1 MHELFKKYLENKCS
15 PEELKLLLKEFDV
28 EDNEESLR
36 TLITQELEVE
46 QETSSFTTE
55 ELQDVLA
62 GTFNAIKTKLDSEKI
77 NVVAPVVPFT
87 KRNWFRL
94 AAAAVFVLAVIGAYL
109 LVNQTPVETPEA
121 NNRHI
126 TNDILPGG
134 NKAVLTLSDRSDINL
149 ESVSNGTI
157 ITEGGTKI
165 SKLNDGQLV
174 YNTLEEKP
182 TQVLYN
188 TVKTPRGGQY
198 QLILPDGS
206 KVWLNSA
213 SSIRFPV
220 SFTGDTR
227 KVEIS
232 GEAYFEVAKNP
243 SMPFKVNIDGKKE
256 IEVLGT
262 HFNIHSYGDDG
273 TLKTTLL
280 EGSVKVTSLKT
291 GESKLI
297 TPGQQAQLNA
307 NGQIAINKADIDKV
321 MAWKNGYFNFDGA
334 DTRIVM
340 QVISRW
346 YDVDVVY
353 EGPIPQR
360 EFGGEI
366 EKNLKLSQLLT
377 ILEKSDLKF
386 RLEGRK
392 LVVLRKKMAQLP

>member
-15 PEELKLLLKEFDV
+15 PEELKSLLKEFDI
-28 EDNEESLR
+28 EENEELLRSLIIR
-36 TLITQELEVE
+36 ELENE
-46 QETSSFTTE
+46 QEIGSFSE
-55 ELQDVLA
+55 EDLRNSLT
-62 GTFNAIKTKLDSEKI
+62 GSFNAIKSKLESEKI
-77 NVVAPVVPFT
+77 NIVTPVVPLI

-94 AAAAVFVLAVIGAYL
+94 AAAAVFVLAVIGVYL
-109 LVNQTPVETPEA
+109 LVNQQPVELPVA
-121 NNRHI
+121 KSDQHI

-134 NKAVLTLSDRSDINL
+134 NKAVLTLSNRSDINL

-157 ITEGGTKI
+157 VTEGDTKI

-188 TVKTPRGGQY
+188 TVTTPRGGQY
-198 QLILPDGS
+198 QLLLADGS

-220 SFTGDTR
+220 SFNGNER
-227 KVEIS
+227 RVEVS

-243 SMPFKVNIDGKKE
+243 SMPFKVDVNGKNE

-262 HFNIHSYGDDG
+262 HFNINSYTDEGSI
-273 TLKTTLL
+273 KTTLL

-291 GESKLI
+291 HESKLI
-297 TPGQQAQLNA
+297 TPGQQAQLNKE
-307 NGQIAINKADIDKV
+307 GQITISKADPDKV
-321 MAWKNGYFNFDGA
+321 MAWKNGYFNVDGA
-334 DTRIVM
+334 DTKTVM
-340 QVISRW
+340 QLLSRW

-353 EGPIPQR
+353 EGAIPQR
-360 EFGGEI
+360 EWGGDI
-366 EKNLKLSQLLT
+366 EKNLKLSQMLK
-377 ILEKSDLKF
+377 ILEKNNLHF

-392 LVVLRKKMAQLP
+392 LMVLP

>member
-15 PEELKLLLKEFDV
+15 PEELKSLLKEFDI
-28 EDNEESLR
+28 EENEELLRSLIIR
-36 TLITQELEVE
+36 ELENE
-46 QETSSFTTE
+46 QEIGSFSE
-55 ELQDVLA
+55 EDLRNSLT
-62 GTFNAIKTKLDSEKI
+62 GSFNAIKSKLESEKI
-77 NVVAPVVPFT
+77 NIVTPVVPLI

-94 AAAAVFVLAVIGAYL
+94 AAAAVFVLAVIGVYL
-109 LVNQTPVETPEA
+109 LVNQQPVELPVA
-121 NNRHI
+121 KSDQHI

-134 NKAVLTLSDRSDINL
+134 NKAVLTLSNRSDINL

-157 ITEGGTKI
+157 VTEGDTKI

-188 TVKTPRGGQY
+188 TVTTPRGGQY
-198 QLILPDGS
+198 QLLLADGS

-220 SFTGDTR
+220 SFNGNER
-227 KVEIS
+227 RVEVS

-243 SMPFKVNIDGKKE
+243 SMPFKVDVNGKNE

-262 HFNIHSYGDDG
+262 HFNINSYTDEGSI
-273 TLKTTLL
+273 KTTLL

-291 GESKLI
+291 RESKLI
-297 TPGQQAQLNA
+297 TPGQQAQLNTD
-307 NGQIAINKADIDKV
+307 GQITINKADPDKV
-321 MAWKNGYFNFDGA
+321 MAWKNGYFNVDGA
-334 DTRIVM
+334 NTKTVM
-340 QVISRW
+340 QLLSRW

-353 EGPIPQR
+353 EGVIPQR
-360 EFGGEI
+360 EWGGDI
-366 EKNLKLSQLLT
+366 EKNLKLSQLLK
-377 ILEKSDLKF
+377 ILEKNNLHF

-392 LVVLRKKMAQLP
+392 LVVLP